1 MRAKKTTNQLQKVSG
16 MTSGTSYSERRQF
29 GSPDDAEGLSTI
41 QAGIA
46 DLLGRGVEEVSGKR
60 TNKCSDN
67 KIRT

>member
-1 MRAKKTTNQLQKVSG
+1 MRAKTPTNQLQKVSG
-16 MTSGTSYSERRQF
+16 MTSGMSYFERRQF
-29 GSPDDAEGLSTI
+29 GGPDDAEDLSTI

-46 DLLGRGVEEVSGKR
+46 DLLGGGVEEVSGKR